1 MNKLFVKKKLRFN
14 IYFQGAYNR
23 IAVDSEVIKSIADS
37 DNLENSSFSSDSQ
50 QPHSDNHLTVQSLQ
64 QHQRRTPMDR
74 SQMAI
79 SQTESGPMHTSR
91 HTVASN
97 ATDMNAASSLVDQS
111 NVSQT
116 LISESPIPASCNL
129 AMFLIQ
135 RACRNPTLSN
145 YLYWYLYIEC
155 ESHDTVR
162 KQDEKVK
169 HMYDTVLKIFKRTL
183 MSNPELK
190 IIKINLEKQQ
200 LFIDELVKLVKNV
213 AKESGNRKK
222 KCEKFQ
228 QLLADS
234 DAFRIN
240 FSNFDAIPL
249 PLDPEVVVRG
259 IVPMKVSL
267 FKSALMPAKYDD
279 LIYLFIHSLLFN

>member
-1 MNKLFVKKKLRFN
+1 M
-14 IYFQGAYNR
+14 
-23 IAVDSEVIKSIADS
+23 
-37 DNLENSSFSSDSQ
+37 ENSSFSSNTDSQ
-50 QPHSDNHLTVQSLQ
+50 QPQSHSDHHLTVQSLQ
-64 QHQRRTPMDR
+64 QHQKRSPMDK
-74 SQMAI
+74 SQSGI
-79 SQTESGPMHTSR
+79 SQGESGTMHMSR
-91 HTVASN
+91 HTIASN
-97 ATDMNAASSLVDQS
+97 ATDLNVTSSLVDRS

-116 LISESPIPASCNL
+116 LISESPTPSTCNL
-129 AMFLIQ
+129 ATFLLQ

-169 HMYDTVLKIFKRTL
+169 HMYDTFLKTFKRTL
-183 MSNPELK
+183 GSTPELK
-190 IIKINLEKQQ
+190 VIKTNSEKQQ
-200 LFIDELVKLVKNV
+200 LFIDELVKLVKMV

-228 QLLADS
+228 QLLGDS

-240 FSNFDAIPL
+240 FSHFDQFPL
-249 PLDPEVVVRG
+249 PLDPDIIIRG

-267 FKSALMPAKYDD
+267 FKSALMPAK
-279 LIYLFIHSLLFN
+279 

>member
-1 MNKLFVKKKLRFN
+1 M
-14 IYFQGAYNR
+14 
-23 IAVDSEVIKSIADS
+23 
-37 DNLENSSFSSDSQ
+37 ENSSFSSNTDSQ
-50 QPHSDNHLTVQSLQ
+50 QPQSHSDHHLTVQSLQ
-64 QHQRRTPMDR
+64 QHQKRSPMDK
-74 SQMAI
+74 SQSGI
-79 SQTESGPMHTSR
+79 SQGESGTMHMSR
-91 HTVASN
+91 HTIASN
-97 ATDMNAASSLVDQS
+97 ATDLNVASSLVDQS

-116 LISESPIPASCNL
+116 LISESPTPSTCNL
-129 AMFLIQ
+129 ATFLLQ

-169 HMYDTVLKIFKRTL
+169 HMYDTFLKTFKRTL
-183 MSNPELK
+183 GSTPELK
-190 IIKINLEKQQ
+190 VIKTNSEKQQ
-200 LFIDELVKLVKNV
+200 LFIDELVKLVKTV

-228 QLLADS
+228 QLLGDS

-240 FSNFDAIPL
+240 FSNFDQFPL
-249 PLDPEVVVRG
+249 PLDPSVIIRG

-267 FKSALMPAKYDD
+267 FKSALMPAK
-279 LIYLFIHSLLFN
+279 

>member
-1 MNKLFVKKKLRFN
+1 M
-14 IYFQGAYNR
+14 AT
-23 IAVDSEVIKSIADS
+23 
-37 DNLENSSFSSDSQ
+37 SQ
-50 QPHSDNHLTVQSLQ
+50 
-64 QHQRRTPMDR
+64 
-74 SQMAI
+74 I
-79 SQTESGPMHTSR
+79 ESGALHMSR

-97 ATDMNAASSLVDQS
+97 ATDLNATSSLVDQS

-116 LISESPIPASCNL
+116 LISELPMPTTCNL
-129 AMFLIQ
+129 ATFLIQ

-162 KQDEKVK
+162 KQDERVK
-169 HMYDTVLKIFKRTL
+169 HMYETVLKTFKRTL
-183 MSNPELK
+183 MSNAELK
-190 IIKINLEKQQ
+190 VIKINLEKQQ
-200 LFIDELVKLVKNV
+200 LFIDELVKLVKIV
-213 AKESGNRKK
+213 FKESGNRKK

-228 QLLADS
+228 QLLGDS

-249 PLDPEVVVRG
+249 PLDPEVIIRG

-267 FKSALMPAKYDD
+267 FKSALMPAK
-279 LIYLFIHSLLFN
+279 

>member
-1 MNKLFVKKKLRFN
+1 MANIFYTFCFVH
-14 IYFQGAYNR
+14 IQEAYNR
-23 IAVDSEVIKSIADS
+23 IAADSEVIKSIDDS
-37 DNLENSSFSSDSQ
+37 DNLENSSFSSNTDSHH
-50 QPHSDNHLTVQSLQ
+50 QPHSDNNNHHLTVQSLQ
-64 QHQRRTPMDR
+64 HHQKRSPMDK
-74 SQMAI
+74 SQME
-79 SQTESGPMHTSR
+79 SQGGPMHMSR
-91 HTVASN
+91 HTIASN
-97 ATDMNAASSLVDQS
+97 ATDLNVTSSIVDHS

-116 LISESPIPASCNL
+116 LISESPMPATCNL
-129 AMFLIQ
+129 ATFLIQ

-155 ESHDTVR
+155 ESHDTTIR
-162 KQDEKVK
+162 KQDERVK
-169 HMYDTVLKIFKRTL
+169 HMYETVLKTFKRTL

-190 IIKINLEKQQ
+190 AIKLNLDKQQ
-200 LFIDELVKLVKNV
+200 LFIDELVKLVKIV

-228 QLLADS
+228 QLLGDN

-249 PLDPEVVVRG
+249 PLDPEIIIRG

-267 FKSALMPAKYDD
+267 FKSALMPAK
-279 LIYLFIHSLLFN
+279 